1 MFSAYNIWIVDHIFL
16 CAYSSEGWFGQMSSF
31 TKKEIIST
39 FFKLLE
45 QKPLSKITVKNIV
58 EACGINR
65 NTFYYYYKD
74 IYDLVDDIFIIE
86 SEKVMS
92 QNPVH
97 GHWQEGCLQS
107 MHYLVEH
114 SMIIHNVVNSIS
126 LEAMKAYM
134 FKVAH
139 RLLMTFADNV
149 TEGKYVPEEDKNF
162 IANFYSHA
170 FVGIFLDWLRTG
182 MKQEPEKLIYMMEW
196 GLNGSIYDVLRKSA
210 KEAKPKV

>member
-1 MFSAYNIWIVDHIFL
+1 
-16 CAYSSEGWFGQMSSF
+16 MSSF
-31 TKKEIIST
+31 TKKEIIAT

-74 IYDLVDDIFIIE
+74 IYDLVDDIFVIE

-149 TEGKYVPEEDKNF
+149 TEGKYLSEEDKNF

-170 FVGIFLDWLRTG
+170 FVGIFLDWIRGG
-182 MKQEPEKLIYMMEW
+182 MKQEPEKLIHMMEW

-210 KEAKPKV
+210 KEAAPKV

>member
-1 MFSAYNIWIVDHIFL
+1 
-16 CAYSSEGWFGQMSSF
+16 MSNF

-74 IYDLVDDIFIIE
+74 IYDLVDDIFNYE
-86 SEKVMS
+86 TEKVTS

-97 GHWQEGCLQS
+97 GHWQDGCLQS

-114 SMIIHNVVNSIS
+114 SMIIHNVFNSIGIETIKRY
-126 LEAMKAYM
+126 L
-134 FKVAH
+134 FKTAH
-139 RLLMTFADNV
+139 RLLITFSDRV
-149 TEGKYVPEEDKNF
+149 TDGKVSAEDRKF
-162 IANFYSHA
+162 IADFYSHA
-170 FVGIFLDWLRTG
+170 FVGIFLDWIRGG
-182 MKQEPEKLIYMMEW
+182 MKQEPEKFIELMERM
-196 GLNGSIYDVLRKSA
+196 LNGSIYDVLKRSVGETKT
-210 KEAKPKV
+210 KT